1 LPLIP
6 TDWSV
11 HEVDQVSGGRLGNAE
26 LVYRRRI
33 AAEAGAEG
41 AFGVDNRYLQA
52 QADIHQPLLDEQG
65 RVAPERWELHRAR
78 TMVIVPIPDVDDP
91 QSVREAAV
99 EIAKAALGP
108 FAGELMLCLYALAN
122 DPPNWRTPAFTVSLN
137 DLLDRMGYMRDAQGR
152 HYSVNRSRIS
162 STLLALHLTHV
173 GIRHENAGRQQQAVV
188 APLLESVGYQAGEET
203 QHLNIMEVF
212 AQGLPD
218 RVGVRIHQLWYDG
231 LRSREGRPG
240 IDYTLIPRVPNRRG
254 RSSATARSLPQV
266 VLREYLARCQ
276 LDLHGKPLVI
286 ARERLVAIAGIQ
298 NARTGGSNR
307 TLAKALD
314 RLCVEGV
321 IGGYEPQS
329 LPTHPDAPITI
340 NWLAPIAS
348 GRQELLV

>member
-1 LPLIP
+1 MA
-6 TDWSV
+6 S
-11 HEVDQVSGGRLGNAE
+11 
-26 LVYRRRI
+26 
-33 AAEAGAEG
+33 
-41 AFGVDNRYLQA
+41 
-52 QADIHQPLLDEQG
+52 
-65 RVAPERWELHRAR
+65 ERWELHRAR
-78 TMVIVPIPDVDDP
+78 TMVVVPIPDVDDP

-108 FAGELMLCLYALAN
+108 FAGELMLCLYAIAN
-122 DPPNWRTPAFTVSLN
+122 DPPNWRTPAFIVSLN
-137 DLLDRMGYMRDAQGR
+137 DLLDRMGYVRDGQGR
-152 HYSVNRSRIS
+152 HYSANRRQMS

-173 GIRHENAGRQQQAVV
+173 GIRHENASRQQQAVV
-188 APLLESVGYQAGEET
+188 APLLESVGYLAGEET

-212 AQGLPD
+212 TQGLPD

-240 IDYTLIPRVPNRRG
+240 VDYTLIPRMPARRG

-286 ARERLVAIAGIQ
+286 ARERLLAIAGIQ
-298 NARTGGSNR
+298 NTRTGGGNR

-314 RLCVEGV
+314 RLRAEGV
-321 IGGYEPQS
+321 ISGYEPDP

-340 NWLAPIAS
+340 GWPAPS
-348 GRQELLV
+348 VPPRMELLM